1 MLITDYTGATASL
14 SESALAVTP
23 NLRNVGCWGLRREE
37 GRRGGRSNRQFIKTL
52 RLPACPELTSN
63 IITGIEVL
71 NNYMEQ
77 MEQLIQYF
85 IFNIQFQM
93 SCRFIILNIW
103 KCLNGYSIAIDVFL
117 ANLNQMKWTDPG
129 CLWLFLSQWYHNM
142 ITISEQNDDSNF
154 YIYMIYPYKKHSPE
168 LITSNLFFLFA
179 LVRGVRPSACCKYW
193 TFSLEL
199 RQILCKILQI
209 NTKQLQGLSSGN
221 TRS

>member
-1 MLITDYTGATASL
+1 MSL
-14 SESALAVTP
+14 HNSKHFEMSE
-23 NLRNVGCWGLRREE
+23 W
-37 GRRGGRSNRQFIKTL
+37 
-52 RLPACPELTSN
+52 
-63 IITGIEVL
+63 
-71 NNYMEQ
+71 
-77 MEQLIQYF
+77 
-85 IFNIQFQM
+85 IFN
-93 SCRFIILNIW
+93 CHR
-103 KCLNGYSIAIDVFL
+103 CFL
-117 ANLNQMKWTDPG
+117 SKFKPKWTDPG